1 MLALSPTD
9 SVIQLAIYLLI
20 WGEAN
25 NIRFMPEC
33 ICFIFKCCND
43 FYFSID
49 PDTPVTTVTPSFLDH
64 IITPSTTFTETNRTF
79 LLMEYRRRDK
89 DHESVIGYDDMNQLF
104 WYSKGL
110 ERLVLADKKSRLM
123 SLPPG
128 ERYEELNQ
136 VLWNR
141 VFYKTFKENRGWSHV
156 LVNFHRVWIIHS
168 AVFWYYT
175 AFNSPTLYTKNYQPA
190 LDNQPTTQARL
201 SVLAF
206 GGGCHYY

>member
-1 MLALSPTD
+1 MILLVLTILPKWKIKGSNDPVATLEQAELQWSTNMLALSPTD

-79 LLMEYRRRDK
+79 LLMGNTVVAIK
-89 DHESVIGYDDMNQLF
+89 IT
-104 WYSKGL
+104 
-110 ERLVLADKKSRLM
+110 
-123 SLPPG
+123 SL
-128 ERYEELNQ
+128 
-136 VLWNR
+136 
-141 VFYKTFKENRGWSHV
+141 
-156 LVNFHRVWIIHS
+156 
-168 AVFWYYT
+168 
-175 AFNSPTLYTKNYQPA
+175 
-190 LDNQPTTQARL
+190 
-201 SVLAF
+201 
-206 GGGCHYY
+206 

>member
-1 MLALSPTD
+1 
-9 SVIQLAIYLLI
+9 
-20 WGEAN
+20 
-25 NIRFMPEC
+25 
-33 ICFIFKCCND
+33 
-43 FYFSID
+43 
-49 PDTPVTTVTPSFLDH
+49 
-64 IITPSTTFTETNRTF
+64 
-79 LLMEYRRRDK
+79 
-89 DHESVIGYDDMNQLF
+89 
-104 WYSKGL
+104 
-110 ERLVLADKKSRLM
+110 M

-206 GGGCHYY
+206 GVWLPLLLILSVYCSNYGLFQENGLGLNLLVKD